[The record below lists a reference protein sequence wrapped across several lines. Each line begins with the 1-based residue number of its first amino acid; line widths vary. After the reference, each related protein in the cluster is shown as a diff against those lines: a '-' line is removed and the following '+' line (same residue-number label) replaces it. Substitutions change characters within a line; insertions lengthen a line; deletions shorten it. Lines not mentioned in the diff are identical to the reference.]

1 MKVSS
6 FQPYGKRVLIKLDDA
21 KQMTDG
27 GIIIP
32 DSAQRP
38 SRTAIVRA
46 IGDECT
52 KVKTGTKVLIPQA
65 GGIEIDVN
73 DEKLFLIHEND
84 IDGEIE

>member
-52 KVKTGTKVLIPQA
+52 KVKKGTKVLIPQA